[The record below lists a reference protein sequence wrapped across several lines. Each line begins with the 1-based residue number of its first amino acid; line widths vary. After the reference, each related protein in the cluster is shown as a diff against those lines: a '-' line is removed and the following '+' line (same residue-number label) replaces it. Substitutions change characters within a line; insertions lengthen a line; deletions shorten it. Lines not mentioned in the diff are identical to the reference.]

1 MANSKTSPISDEELY
16 SELKRAHFMAE
27 LILPRPYGTYEND
40 AERVNA
46 IPSPKPMSCQE
57 IVSLR
62 RKHSVSQRVFAR
74 LLNVSVK
81 TVQSWEQGTR
91 VPSDAALKLL
101 SLAKHKRDA
110 LLLDIIPDPD

>member
-1 MANSKTSPISDEELY
+1 MIE
-16 SELKRAHFMAE
+16 RALFMAKVT
-27 LILPRPYGTYEND
+27 LPRPFGKYEND
-40 AERVNA
+40 AERVKA
-46 IPSPKPMSCQE
+46 IPSPRPMSRLE
-57 IVSLR
+57 IVRLR
-62 RKHSVSQRVFAR
+62 RKHNASQKVFAR

-110 LLLDIIPDPD
+110 LLLDVIPDPD

>member
-1 MANSKTSPISDEELY
+1 MANSKASPISDEELN
-16 SELKRAHFMAE
+16 SMFKRAYFMAE
-27 LILPRPYGTYEND
+27 LILPRPYGAYEND

-46 IPSPKPMSCQE
+46 IPSPKPMSRQE

-62 RKHSVSQRVFAR
+62 RKHSVSQKVFAR

-91 VPSDAALKLL
+91 VPSDATLKLL
-101 SLAKHKRDA
+101 SLAKHKRDV